1 MEDFKEF
8 LERSTIGGP
17 YFISRTKKFVRLF
30 WILVVIIS
38 FTISFVEIYNL
49 FQNWKINPIKTTTE
63 TVSLRE
69 DLKRTEFYIIICE
82 ES

>member
-8 LERSTIGGP
+8 LERSTIGGLH
-17 YFISRTKKFVRLF
+17 FISRTKKFVRLF